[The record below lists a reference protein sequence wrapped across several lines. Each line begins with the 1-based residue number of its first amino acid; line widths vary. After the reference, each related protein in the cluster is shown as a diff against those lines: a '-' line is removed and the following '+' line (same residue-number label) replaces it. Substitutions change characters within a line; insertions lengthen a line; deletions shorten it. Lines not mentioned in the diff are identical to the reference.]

1 MSDEPTSDAD
11 GTGDQD
17 RISLPPIARVMDGTD
32 YLMHAFEAVSA
43 LVFALLFGL
52 GLYDLI
58 VLIFQAIR
66 SGTVVDPAQV
76 VAFVDRGL
84 LLFIIAEVYQTVVA
98 YVRQQPSRTI
108 LRLVIFTGVIA
119 IVRKVI
125 VFRTG
130 TYETNL
136 EALLVAVTYGVLLV
150 TLAVLMVAERR
161 VLSIDGE

>member
-1 MSDEPTSDAD
+1 MSDEPTPDPD
-11 GTGDQD
+11 GDSSG
-17 RISLPPIARVMDGTD
+17 RISLPPMARVMDGTD
-32 YLMHAFEAVSA
+32 YLMHMLEAVSA

-58 VLIFQAIR
+58 ILIVQAIR
-66 SGTVVDPAQV
+66 SGSIADPAQV
-76 VAFVDRGL
+76 VTFVDRGL

-98 YVRQQPSRTI
+98 YVRKQPSRTI

-125 VFRTG
+125 VFRTS
-130 TYETNL
+130 TYNTSI

-150 TLAVLMVAERR
+150 TLAVLMFAERQ
-161 VLSIDGE
+161 VLTMDGE